1 MPVTD
6 IALLKAHLNIVGT
19 EDDTLL
25 SQKLAAAEAFATSY
39 CGETFTDPLPAA
51 VEQAVLM
58 LAAHWYENREAAVV
72 GATASTIPFGVHQL
86 LSPHR
91 VQVTGYVPE

>member
-6 IALLKAHLNIVGT
+6 LALLKAQLNIVGT

-25 SQKLAAAEAFATSY
+25 TQKLASAEAFATSY
-39 CGETFTDPLPAA
+39 CGEAFGAPFPAA

-58 LAAHWYENREAAVV
+58 LAAHWYEAREAAVI
-72 GATASTIPFGVHQL
+72 GATANSVPFGVHQL